1 MSHHEFQLI
10 CIVTMGVIYLLF
22 VGIISLIDNDKK

>member
-1 MSHHEFQLI
+1 MNHHVWQLI
-10 CIVTMGVIYLLF
+10 CIATVGVIYLLF